1 MKRQR
6 GHLEIVRAPV
16 RVLIVDD
23 HALFAEAL
31 MLTLGIDER
40 IEVVGHAPSG
50 VDAVSLARV
59 LRPDVVLMD
68 LHMPGMDGIQATKAV
83 IRACPR
89 ARVVMVTASRAP
101 QCMRWA
107 REAGAV
113 RYVTKDSPARE
124 LLDTV
129 IEVAANVPRLF
140 PRRPDAPTPLLG
152 RTA

>member
-1 MKRQR
+1 MKRDR
-6 GHLEIVRAPV
+6 NGLRAVRTV

-31 MLTLGIDER
+31 MLTLGIDPQ
-40 IEVVGHAPSG
+40 IDVVGHASSG
-50 VDAVSLARV
+50 PEALTLART

-68 LHMPGMDGIQATKAV
+68 LHMPGMDGIEATKALLRV
-83 IRACPR
+83 LPT
-89 ARVVMVTASRAP
+89 ARVVMVTASDATECNQR
-101 QCMRWA
+101 A

-113 RYVTKDSPARE
+113 RYVTKDSPARD

-129 IEVAANVPRLF
+129 VEVAEPR
-140 PRRPDAPTPLLG
+140 TPLLVSRATEPATLG